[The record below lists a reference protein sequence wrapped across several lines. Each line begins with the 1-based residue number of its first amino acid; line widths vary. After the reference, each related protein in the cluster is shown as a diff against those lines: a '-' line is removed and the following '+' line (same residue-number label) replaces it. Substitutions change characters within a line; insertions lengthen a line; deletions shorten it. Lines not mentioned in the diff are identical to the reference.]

1 MNGLWMTDSQVYEK
15 KRNGERDLDEMAMQ
29 NRQDWSPLSVEAT
42 PTEVPAKQIYFTP
55 V

>member
-1 MNGLWMTDSQVYEK
+1 MTDSRARAK
-15 KRNGERDLDEMAMQ
+15 KMERGIYVDEMAMQ

>member
-1 MNGLWMTDSQVYEK
+1 MACEWQILRFMKK

-29 NRQDWSPLSVEAT
+29 NRQDWYPLSVEAT

>member
-1 MNGLWMTDSQVYEK
+1 MACEWQIPKLMK
-15 KRNGERDLDEMAMQ
+15 KNGERDLDEMAMQ

>member
-1 MNGLWMTDSQVYEK
+1 M
-15 KRNGERDLDEMAMQ
+15 ERGDLDEIAMQ
-29 NRQDWSPLSVEAT
+29 DWQDWSPLSVEAT

>member
-1 MNGLWMTDSQVYEK
+1 MACEWQIPKLMEK
-15 KRNGERDLDEMAMQ
+15 KERDLDEMAKQ
-29 NRQDWSPLSVEAT
+29 NQQDWSPLSVEAT